1 MDEQL
6 VGIHPDALVKAR
18 TAIEAEFEA
27 GLAGWSSLAFRVAYS
42 VLRQREDAEDI
53 AQDVLTKAHRNLGQ
67 LRDHARLQAWIVRM
81 AWRMAINRRGAD
93 NRRTSREQ
101 APVEAAEV
109 PSPEE
114 LALSAQ
120 RSEQL
125 WAAIDGLSEKL
136 RMVVV
141 LASIQGHDLV
151 EVASALGIPEGTVKS
166 RLFEARRLIREQLR

>member
-1 MDEQL
+1 MNEL
-6 VGIHPDALVKAR
+6 AGTRAETFVKAR
-18 TAIEAEFEA
+18 TAFEREFEA

-81 AWRMAINRRGAD
+81 AWRMAINKRGSD
-93 NRRTSREQ
+93 SRRTSREQ
-101 APVEAAEV
+101 TPAEAAAA
-109 PSPEE
+109 PSPED
-114 LALSAQ
+114 LALSVQ
-120 RSEQL
+120 RSELL

-151 EVASALGIPEGTVKS
+151 DVASALGIPEGTVKW
-166 RLFEARRLIREQLR
+166 RLFDARKQLRERL